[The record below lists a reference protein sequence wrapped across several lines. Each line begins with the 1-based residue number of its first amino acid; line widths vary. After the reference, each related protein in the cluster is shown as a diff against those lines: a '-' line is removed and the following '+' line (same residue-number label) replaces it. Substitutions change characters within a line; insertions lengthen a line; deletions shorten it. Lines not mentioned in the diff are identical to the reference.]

1 MPLAPADWSG
11 LSLAVGVSLAG
22 SLHPA
27 IGLKWPNDLWWEQR
41 KLAGILIETAAIG
54 SQRHA
59 VIGIGVNIA
68 APPTQE
74 GLATPAAALQEL
86 LPGIDA
92 PGALLKIAEP
102 LVRALVAFEATGFS
116 PFAARFQVR
125 DVLEGREVVLSDGQ
139 QGTARGVDETGA
151 LLVHTAAG
159 LQRVTSSEVSVRP
172 RPPLKT

>member
-1 MPLAPADWSG
+1 
-11 LSLAVGVSLAG
+11 
-22 SLHPA
+22 
-27 IGLKWPNDLWWEQR
+27 
-41 KLAGILIETAAIG
+41 
-54 SQRHA
+54 
-59 VIGIGVNIA
+59 
-68 APPTQE
+68 
-74 GLATPAAALQEL
+74 L
-86 LPGIDA
+86 L
-92 PGALLKIAEP
+92 
-102 LVRALVAFEATGFS
+102 AFEQTGFS